1 MCTEFALIGASC
13 TLDCMD
19 LHRADAML
27 ARGGKKTYLQPLW
40 LRYGYIEAKNSFI
53 IYGFN
58 TLIIYLYIYMCISKR

>member
-27 ARGGKKTYLQPLW
+27 ARGGKKHTYSL
-40 LRYGYIEAKNSFI
+40 YGLGMGI
-53 IYGFN
+53 
-58 TLIIYLYIYMCISKR
+58 

>member
-27 ARGGKKTYLQPLW
+27 ARGRKKNIPT
-40 LRYGYIEAKNSFI
+40 AF
-53 IYGFN
+53 
-58 TLIIYLYIYMCISKR
+58 MA